1 MERVSM
7 QSEAYTIK
15 TVGDLIAEL
24 EKYDKDM
31 PILKS
36 ELCPVQIARVK
47 LQEVPRY
54 ELGGK
59 VAGMY
64 KAVVIR

>member
-1 MERVSM
+1 MEM
-7 QSEAYTIK
+7 YTIK

-24 EKYDKDM
+24 QKHDKDM
-31 PILKS
+31 PILKADLS
-36 ELCPVQIARVK
+36 PGEIARVK
-47 LQEVPRY
+47 VQEVPRY

-64 KAVVIR
+64 KAVVIH